1 MKTIGIT
8 ELLSWAFCQE
18 LCKIGSGG
26 EGLSSV
32 GFSNWSVT
40 QEMATL
46 GTVIDKSPN
55 AYGVVPGFIEDGEPH
70 PDAVKVGEAVRGL
83 SRIGFEIPEG
93 WMPFPEFDDPHGL
106 IAKEVDRVVAEVRL
120 KGDRLGGRHLVSLV
134 TGAAILGHGPDW
146 SAKQPS
152 FRMVSAN
159 GKPRWF
165 VVKKATDAFGRAY
178 EFEADGY
185 DAKRGKPLRGAFRRY
200 ELSEMMRG
208 DILSRLDWQ
217 LWQDA
222 LSVLAHDL
230 DGRLAN
236 HRLWAFQ
243 VDRQPW
249 ARVKKAPSVLEGV
262 EKAG

>member
-8 ELLSWAFCQE
+8 ELLAWAFCQE
-18 LCKIGSGG
+18 LCKVGSGG
-26 EGLSSV
+26 DGLTSV
-32 GFSNWSVT
+32 GSSNWSVT
-40 QEMATL
+40 REMATL
-46 GTVIDKSPN
+46 GTLIDKSPN

-70 PDAVKVGEAVRGL
+70 PDAVKVGDAVRGL
-83 SRIGFEIPEG
+83 ARIGFEIPDG

-106 IAKEVDRVVAEVRL
+106 ILREVERVVAEVRL

-134 TGAAILGHGPDW
+134 TGAAILGRGPDW
-146 SAKQPS
+146 SAKPPT

-165 VVKKATDAFGRAY
+165 LMKKAKDAFGRAY

-222 LSVLAHDL
+222 LAVLTGDL
-230 DGRLAN
+230 RGRLAN
-236 HRLWAFQ
+236 HRLEAFH

-249 ARVKKAPSVLEGV
+249 AWSRNVAVNSQAI
-262 EKAG
+262 EKTE

>member
-18 LCKIGSGG
+18 LCKVGSGG
-26 EGLSSV
+26 DGLTSV
-32 GFSNWSVT
+32 GSTNWSIT
-40 QEMATL
+40 REMATL
-46 GTVIDKSPN
+46 GTLIDKSPN

-70 PDAVKVGEAVRGL
+70 PDAVTVGEAVRGL
-83 SRIGFEIPEG
+83 SRIGFEIPNG

-106 IAKEVDRVVAEVRL
+106 ILREVERVVAEVRL

-134 TGAAILGHGPDW
+134 TGAAILGRGPDW
-146 SAKQPS
+146 SAKPPT

-165 VVKKATDAFGRAY
+165 IVKKARDAFGRAY
-178 EFEADGY
+178 EFEVDGY

-222 LSVLAHDL
+222 LAVLAGDL
-230 DGRLAN
+230 RGRLAN
-236 HRLWAFQ
+236 HRLEAFH

-249 ARVKKAPSVLEGV
+249 AWSRNVAANSQGI
-262 EKAG
+262 EKAE